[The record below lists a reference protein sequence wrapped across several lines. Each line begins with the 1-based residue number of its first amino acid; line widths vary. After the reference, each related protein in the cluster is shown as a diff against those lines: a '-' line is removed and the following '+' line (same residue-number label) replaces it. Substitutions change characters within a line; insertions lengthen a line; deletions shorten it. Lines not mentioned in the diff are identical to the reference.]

1 MESCSLFIVG
11 AGPAGMAAAATARE
25 AGCTDIVIA
34 DRADRPGGILPQC
47 VHEGFGLSALG
58 TELTGPAYA
67 GLLESRLEGPG
78 IRLLLNTEVLRVS
91 ADRTALLSSRGGL
104 TELRFERMILAAGCR
119 ERSIGALSVTGTRPA
134 GVYTAGQAQEMIN
147 LRRWDLGER
156 IVILGSGDL
165 GMIMARRFTL
175 EGKQV
180 LALLEQEAHI
190 GGMARNYHRC
200 IEAFGIPVRFRSTVA
215 EVCGAGRVSGVTVR
229 NLDSG
234 EEEFLPCDAL
244 VTAVG
249 LIPERELVRT
259 LGGPDWLTLAGNC
272 SRVHD
277 LVDSAVAEAERA
289 GREAGSALAG

>member
-1 MESCSLFIVG
+1 MERCKLFIVG
-11 AGPAGMAAAATARE
+11 AGPAGMAAAAAARE

-34 DRADRPGGILPQC
+34 DRSGCTGGILPQC
-47 VHEGFGLSALG
+47 VHEGFGLSTLG

-67 GLLESRLEGPG
+67 GLLEARLKGPG
-78 IRLLLNTEVLRVS
+78 IRLLLNTEVLRIS
-91 ADRTALLSSRGGL
+91 GDRTALFSGRDGL

-119 ERSIGALSVTGTRPA
+119 ERSIGALPVTGTRPA

-147 LRRWDLGER
+147 LRRWDLGEK

-215 EVCGAGRVSGVTVR
+215 EVHGARRVSGITVR

-249 LIPERELVRT
+249 MIPERELVRT
-259 LGGPDWLTLAGNC
+259 LGEPDWLTLAGNC

-277 LVDSAVAEAERA
+277 LVDSAVAEAERT